1 MENLVLDLAM
11 EFKAMKWRSSM
22 SLILLLAAMLFS
34 SGIPKQEVM
43 VRRTTPKSLIVSKDI
58 LQMYDKQIRSYYLDL
73 KEVSDGGILSF
84 PIKAQV
90 EYTDV
95 AVELLNA
102 ALRKRGFCPVDDES
116 ARKAILKYFNIDV
129 TQSNSSLGKLQF
141 RKFIFKG
148 GNYAER
154 MLQAKSMQC
163 DFFDHPNYFWKCL
176 IYIPKYNYLM
186 SVSPVIEDA
195 VRIEGVTDE
204 GSDKLYKAKVRHG
217 KLVLNLVDDNYFYEN
232 EFIFHDNKIA
242 FQWLKK
248 HDVEFLTNLFYNYGY
263 DKNEDINGL
272 VMNEMLSK
280 YKEEK
285 EVYMFENTFA
295 CKNTKHSSV
304 GIREGLLKTILNQ
317 PVNDARYFV
326 WGNLLQSYLSQFVLM
341 TEDEQPEWVSAF
353 TKQERFQIVAYISYY
368 LYQLGAKGRQDWTS
382 VLGHELYYEGAF
394 RSYLEENNYLNLPD
408 YKKLCERV
416 YHEYETMVKSGDNLE
431 DE

>member
-1 MENLVLDLAM
+1 MDLR
-11 EFKAMKWRSSM
+11 K
-22 SLILLLAAMLFS
+22 
-34 SGIPKQEVM
+34 
-43 VRRTTPKSLIVSKDI
+43 
-58 LQMYDKQIRSYYLDL
+58 
-73 KEVSDGGILSF
+73 VSDGGILSF
-84 PIKAQV
+84 PNKYQV

-102 ALRKRGFCPVDDES
+102 ALRQRGFCPVDNEL
-116 ARKAILKYFNIDV
+116 AQKAVLKYFNIDV
-129 TQSNSSLGKLQF
+129 TQSNSALGKLQF

-163 DFFDHPNYFWKCL
+163 DFFDQPNYFWKCL

-204 GSDKLYKAKVRHG
+204 GSDKLYKVKVRNG

-232 EFIFHDNKIA
+232 EFIFHDSKIA

-248 HDVEFLTNLFYNYGY
+248 HDAEFLTNLLYNYGY
-263 DKNEDINGL
+263 DKNEDINRL

-285 EVYMFENTFA
+285 QVYMFENTFA
-295 CKNTKHSSV
+295 CKKNTKHSSV
-304 GIREGLLKTILNQ
+304 EIREGLLKTILNQ
-317 PVNDARYFV
+317 PVNDAHYFV
-326 WGNLLQSYLSQFVLM
+326 WGKLLQSFLSQFVLM

-394 RSYLEENNYLNLPD
+394 RSYLEDNNYLNLPD
-408 YKKLCERV
+408 YKKLCQRV

>member
-1 MENLVLDLAM
+1 
-11 EFKAMKWRSSM
+11 
-22 SLILLLAAMLFS
+22 
-34 SGIPKQEVM
+34 
-43 VRRTTPKSLIVSKDI
+43 
-58 LQMYDKQIRSYYLDL
+58 
-73 KEVSDGGILSF
+73 
-84 PIKAQV
+84 
-90 EYTDV
+90 
-95 AVELLNA
+95 
-102 ALRKRGFCPVDDES
+102 
-116 ARKAILKYFNIDV
+116 
-129 TQSNSSLGKLQF
+129 
-141 RKFIFKG
+141 
-148 GNYAER
+148 
-154 MLQAKSMQC
+154 
-163 DFFDHPNYFWKCL
+163 
-176 IYIPKYNYLM
+176 
-186 SVSPVIEDA
+186 
-195 VRIEGVTDE
+195 
-204 GSDKLYKAKVRHG
+204 
-217 KLVLNLVDDNYFYEN
+217 
-232 EFIFHDNKIA
+232 
-242 FQWLKK
+242 
-248 HDVEFLTNLFYNYGY
+248 
-263 DKNEDINGL
+263 
-272 VMNEMLSK
+272 MNEMLSK

>member
-1 MENLVLDLAM
+1 MLDLVM

-34 SGIPKQEVM
+34 SGIPKQEIM
-43 VRRTTPKSLIVSKDI
+43 VRRTTPTSLIVSKDI

-84 PIKAQV
+84 PNKAQV

-163 DFFDHPNYFWKCL
+163 DFFDQPNYFWKCL

-204 GSDKLYKAKVRHG
+204 GL
-217 KLVLNLVDDNYFYEN
+217 
-232 EFIFHDNKIA
+232 
-242 FQWLKK
+242 
-248 HDVEFLTNLFYNYGY
+248 
-263 DKNEDINGL
+263 
-272 VMNEMLSK
+272 
-280 YKEEK
+280 
-285 EVYMFENTFA
+285 
-295 CKNTKHSSV
+295 
-304 GIREGLLKTILNQ
+304 
-317 PVNDARYFV
+317 
-326 WGNLLQSYLSQFVLM
+326 
-341 TEDEQPEWVSAF
+341 
-353 TKQERFQIVAYISYY
+353 ISYI
-368 LYQLGAKGRQDWTS
+368 KR
-382 VLGHELYYEGAF
+382 
-394 RSYLEENNYLNLPD
+394 R
-408 YKKLCERV
+408 
-416 YHEYETMVKSGDNLE
+416 
-431 DE
+431 